1 MKHFRRAVLA
11 LIAVAIWAAPVEAGA
26 SPPKVAQPV
35 HSLGGLS
42 GSQLF
47 GEGWAQLLSTS
58 PDTFAGICMPLGN
71 GGRVMAPEPDLAAPD
86 ELTAACTVKPGTP
99 LYFFF
104 GTECSSAEEEPFFGE
119 DAQAQRECALAFN
132 PDFFLSGT
140 ITVDDGKAVDVLNPR
155 FAVVAPQRTVDLPVD
170 NPLGVPPQTATFVAA
185 GWAAVVRG
193 LAPGEH
199 TITVEVASVAFES
212 KFVATINVVP
222 RGRS

>member
-1 MKHFRRAVLA
+1 MKHLRRAVLA
-11 LIAVAIWAAPVEAGA
+11 LTAVAILAAPVEAGA
-26 SPPKVAQPV
+26 SPRKVAQPV

-58 PDTFAGICMPLGN
+58 PDTFAGICLPLGN
-71 GGRVMAPEPDLAAPD
+71 GGRVMAPEPDLAAP
-86 ELTAACTVKPGTP
+86 ELTAACTVKPGTS

-104 GTECSSAEEEPFFGE
+104 GSECSSAEEEPFFGE

-132 PDFFLSGT
+132 ADYFVSGT
-140 ITVDDGKAVDVLNPR
+140 ITVDDGKAVDVLNAR
-155 FAVVAPQRTVDLPVD
+155 FAVVSPQQTVDLPVD

-193 LAPGEH
+193 LTPGEH
-199 TITVEVASVAFES
+199 TITVDVASVDFES
-212 KFVATINVVP
+212 NFVATINVVP
-222 RGRS
+222 GGRS